1 MNKKPSILIA
11 DDHPLLLKGLDEE
24 LVSKEYNVIATAI
37 NGMQAL
43 DLILNREPEIAILDI
58 EMPLLSG
65 IEVIKKSK
73 KEGSKTKFIV
83 LTSHKE
89 QGLIYM
95 STQLGI
101 DGYLLKEEPMSE
113 IERCIAKVMKNE
125 TYFSTTF
132 SRVLETEINPQLE
145 KLKLLSPSERTIL
158 RLVAQ
163 SMTSKEIADHL
174 LISVRTVQKHRSNI
188 IQKLDIENHD
198 DQLTSWTQKYKE
210 LILSL

>member
-198 DQLTSWTQKYKE
+198 DQLISWTQKYKE